1 MYAIIFKKI
10 ASKEL
15 AHIPH
20 KIAKNILKHIYAL
33 ENNPRPMGC
42 LKLEGSDENLWRIR
56 IGDYRVIY
64 TIDDGIKIINIRR
77 VRHRKDVYG
86 V

>member
-1 MYAIIFKKI
+1 
-10 ASKEL
+10 
-15 AHIPH
+15 
-20 KIAKNILKHIYAL
+20 
-33 ENNPRPMGC
+33 MGC